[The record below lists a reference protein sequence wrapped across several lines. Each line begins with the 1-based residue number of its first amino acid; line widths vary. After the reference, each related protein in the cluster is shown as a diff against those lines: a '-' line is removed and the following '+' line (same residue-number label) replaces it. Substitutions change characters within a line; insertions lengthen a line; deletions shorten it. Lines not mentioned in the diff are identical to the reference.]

1 MKSNPYTEQ
10 LKKFFL
16 ENEKDLLN
24 NYPGL
29 KFKRLNE
36 ELTEFNPECDELF
49 HSFCDQLKSGKPLE
63 YITHKAYFYKD
74 EFYVDENVL
83 IPRCETE
90 ILVEIAAQKTK
101 KVFSGKQV
109 KIIDLGTG
117 SGAIILSYLSEIK
130 NAEAFASDISEE
142 ALNVARK
149 NAEFLKKEVHFL
161 KADRLNMEEGDFDVI
176 LFNPPYIKRDSDF
189 ENVHHQVR
197 EYEPHVALFL
207 NDAEYD
213 EWFREFFTQL
223 KEKLKYP
230 GIFMMEGHE
239 DHLENLKNL
248 AKEMGFDNAEIIKDY
263 GQVPR
268 FLLIERENG

>member
-1 MKSNPYTEQ
+1 
-10 LKKFFL
+10 
-16 ENEKDLLN
+16 
-24 NYPGL
+24 
-29 KFKRLNE
+29 
-36 ELTEFNPECDELF
+36 
-49 HSFCDQLKSGKPLE
+49 
-63 YITHKAYFYKD
+63 
-74 EFYVDENVL
+74 
-83 IPRCETE
+83 
-90 ILVEIAAQKTK
+90 
-101 KVFSGKQV
+101 
-109 KIIDLGTG
+109 
-117 SGAIILSYLSEIK
+117 
-130 NAEAFASDISEE
+130 
-142 ALNVARK
+142 
-149 NAEFLKKEVHFL
+149 
-161 KADRLNMEEGDFDVI
+161 MEEGDFDVI

-268 FLLIERENG
+268 FLLIERKNG